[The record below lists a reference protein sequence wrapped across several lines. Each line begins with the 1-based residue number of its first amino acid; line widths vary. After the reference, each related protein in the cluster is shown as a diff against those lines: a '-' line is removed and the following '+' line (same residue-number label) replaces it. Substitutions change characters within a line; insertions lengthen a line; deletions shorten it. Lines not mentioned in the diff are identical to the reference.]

1 MARTELQGRVPD
13 PEEGVNLARVI
24 DLAFDYRGN
33 VTVVKVDGTELEGY
47 LFNRNS
53 DAPAPFVQMLD
64 LHGNGPIRIPYSEIR
79 NIRFTGKDAAAGQSW
94 KAWLERKGEGKGEGS
109 SNTGDA

>member
-1 MARTELQGRVPD
+1 MTFQGWA
-13 PEEGVNLARVI
+13 PEPGEGLNLTRVI

-33 VTVVKVDGTELEGY
+33 VTVVRVDGTELEGY

-53 DAPAPFVQMLD
+53 EAPDPFIQMFD
-64 LHGNGPIRIPYSEIR
+64 LGGNGPLKIPYSEIR
-79 NIRFTGKDAAAGQSW
+79 NIKFTGKDMAAGQSW

-109 SNTGDA
+109 SDKGNA